1 MQILNSMENKLQI
14 FTQHVWISLIF
25 LCISGI
31 ILRIFYFP
39 FDLPITLDG
48 LFYFWFAYD
57 ISITGNLPMEYYIE
71 NDGWPIFLGFW
82 LQIFHFENFLE
93 YVTFQRVISSSLSIV
108 TIIPIFLLCKKFFN
122 QKYALIGA
130 AIFVF
135 EPRLIQN
142 SLLGITE
149 PLYLLLI
156 SISLVLFF
164 SENKKFIFISFAIV
178 ALATIVRS
186 EGLFLFIAFSILYVL
201 KFRTNKQMI
210 AKYALAIFIFIL
222 VLLPSVSYRVDN
234 YGHDGILDRI
244 IRSTDEI
251 KISSNIESSNIES
264 SDWISFL
271 INGLINTIKFLG
283 WDLIPIFII
292 FVPIGFVLIIKRRNF
307 KEFSIIL
314 ILFMMSGPAWF
325 AYLNNSDT
333 RFLFI
338 LYPLFCILSV
348 FTIEKFANK
357 IKKNNIIIV
366 ILILGILISSILFL
380 EYKKIDY
387 ELERDSF
394 EIAGIVS
401 NIASG
406 INSSTEISKY
416 MKTAEINKNWPKL
429 PSLNTDN
436 SIPLEIKIISDKS
449 LISIKSFIL
458 DSKSKGLTHLVIDEE
473 SENKKLM
480 EIFYNFEKYS
490 FLEKV
495 YDSKDDNRKLGV
507 KIFKINFDKL
517 INQ

>member
-1 MQILNSMENKLQI
+1 LQILDFTENKLKF
-14 FTQHVWISLIF
+14 FTEHVWISLF
-25 LCISGI
+25 LVCIGGLV
-31 ILRIFYFP
+31 LRLFYFP
-39 FDLPITLDG
+39 YNLPIILDG
-48 LFYFWFAYD
+48 LYYFWFAYD
-57 ISITGNLPMEYYIE
+57 VSMIGHLPTEYYIE
-71 NDGWPIFLGFW
+71 NDGWPIFLGLLLKF
-82 LQIFHFENFLE
+82 FHFENFLD
-93 YVTFQRVISSSLSIV
+93 YVTFQRIITGILSIA
-108 TIIPIFLLCKKFFN
+108 TALPIFLLCKKFFN

-186 EGLFLFIAFSILYVL
+186 EAVFLFIAFSILYVL

-210 AKYALAIFIFIL
+210 VKYVLAIIIFVL

-234 YGHDGILDRI
+234 YGHDGILNKI

-251 KISSNIESSNIES
+251 KLSSTIESSTIGS
-264 SDWISFL
+264 SDWILFL
-271 INGLINTIKFLG
+271 INGLVNTIKFLG

-292 FVPIGFVLIIKRRNF
+292 FVPIGFVLVIKRRNF
-307 KEFSIIL
+307 KELSIIL

-333 RFLFI
+333 RFLFV
-338 LYPLFCILSV
+338 LYPLFCTLSL
-348 FTIEKFANK
+348 FTIEKFVSRFK
-357 IKKNNIIIV
+357 KKNLV
-366 ILILGILISSILFL
+366 IGMLFIGILVGSISFL

-387 ELERDSF
+387 EYERDMF

-401 NIASG
+401 QMAGG
-406 INSSTEISKY
+406 INTSTEINKY
-416 MKTAEINKNWPKL
+416 IKTAEINEKWPNLPKL
-429 PSLNTDN
+429 NSDN
-436 SIPLEIKIISDKS
+436 SVPSETKRISDES
-449 LISIKSFIL
+449 FNSIKDFIIN
-458 DSKSKGLTHLVIDEE
+458 SKNKGLTHLVIDENTKNRE
-473 SENKKLM
+473 LENIFYDSEKYRFLEKEYDSKDENKKLW
-480 EIFYNFEKYS
+480 
-490 FLEKV
+490 
-495 YDSKDDNRKLGV
+495 V

-517 INQ
+517 IDS